1 MTILGIDTSTFTT
14 SVAIVAGDAQ
24 SPSLLAERES
34 RVRNHS
40 NMLLELIDEALKDAL
55 SAPLADPPTSP
66 RAATDA
72 PAPAASHALS
82 QLDGL
87 AIGAGPGSFTGLRI
101 GMATAKGLAFAAGL
115 PLFSVPSLAALACDA
130 HPRSPARAT
139 TARAPA
145 PEVGSVVM
153 PVMDARRGEI
163 FVGLYRLET
172 DGVTPLSDDRVL
184 APEALPALLD
194 ELRDRVAGQ
203 PLYTLGDGL
212 SAHAEVLTAALSEL
226 AVPLAGARD
235 TPSAAAVAWLAA
247 ACDAPDR
254 AATATPMYLR
264 PSEAEIKYP
273 HGNPGG
279 TFASRAPKPRPGPK

>member
-14 SVAIVAGDAQ
+14 SVAIVAGNAQ
-24 SPSLLAERES
+24 APSLLTERES

-40 NMLLELIDEALKDAL
+40 NMLLELIDDAL
-55 SAPLADPPTSP
+55 QDAFSAALADPPTSP
-66 RAATDA
+66 Q
-72 PAPAASHALS
+72 PAANPPTPTAVHGLS
-82 QLDGL
+82 RLDGL

-115 PLFSVPSLAALACDA
+115 PLFSVPSLAALALDA
-130 HPRSPARAT
+130 HPQNPARA
-139 TARAPA
+139 AAPSPA
-145 PEVGSVVM
+145 PSVGSVVM

-184 APEALPALLD
+184 APEALPALID

-226 AVPLAGARD
+226 AIPLAGTRD
-235 TPSAAAVAWLAA
+235 TPSAAAVAWLASA
-247 ACDAPDR
+247 GDAPDR
-254 AATATPMYLR
+254 AATATPMYIR

-273 HGNPGG
+273 DGNPGG
-279 TFASRAPKPRPGPK
+279 TFASRAPKPGPGPK